1 MQKVRFFIL
10 SMLILAIGLVSLN
23 AQDRAGVDVNNL
35 SDQQIQQ
42 IVSEMNARGLTMEQ
56 ALQMAQLKGA
66 TPMQIDQIKQRIQ
79 KLQNSK
85 INPITGSASHK
96 EQKINNPE
104 ELFSQKADFK
114 ASEVVK
120 RIFGF
125 QLFNAENLSFEPPV
139 NIPTPENYVLGIN
152 DELLISVW
160 GVSQQSYQLQVGSNG
175 AVNIPDIG
183 PVYVSG
189 MEFSKAKELIKK
201 RLSAIYNGMN
211 GESPNTFAEV
221 SISNLRSIRI
231 NVIGEV
237 MVPGTY
243 TLPSTASA
251 FNALFLSGGPN
262 EKGSFRN
269 IEVIRDNKIIKT
281 IDIYD
286 YLINANTQGN
296 IQLREQDILL
306 IPTYQ
311 KRVEVSGE
319 FKRKG
324 IFELTEKDKLSDV
337 IRFAGGFTDLA
348 FKAQLS
354 LTRIT
359 ETQKKVI
366 DISESIYESFV
377 PNNGDSIV
385 ASRIIDRYENRVNI
399 SGAIFHPGYYELTDG
414 LTLSGLIK
422 KAQGVRDDYFSNR
435 GQIIRLQ
442 NNMTTMTLSFNV
454 DEILKGKNDIQ
465 LERED
470 QVVIQDISSMRQNRK
485 VQILGEVQRPGE
497 FDFSENMTL
506 KDLIFQ
512 AGGFKE
518 AASKSFIELARRRN
532 YDEANELSNEIVKLF
547 QFNIDRELNMEDK
560 SDTFHLKPFDYIYV
574 RKAPSYHEQRTV
586 YISGEVRY
594 PGAYSIGSKKERISD
609 LITRAGG
616 LTPNAFTKGARIK
629 RINPLAKSNMVTLRN
644 NSNDSLLT
652 KAEEQIANDQL
663 ELRLE
668 SILKNPGSDYDY
680 FLKEGDVINVPE
692 IMLAI
697 RIAGEVQNPIGMAYQ
712 DGKNLKYYIDRSG
725 GFSDKARK
733 RKTFVIYSD
742 GTTKITH
749 NFIKHMYPEIQPG
762 CQIIVPQKPERQRTD
777 NTGKWLAIAS
787 TITTILVA
795 ITRF

>member
-1 MQKVRFFIL
+1 MFIL
-10 SMLILAIGLVSLN
+10 WIGLVTTN
-23 AQDRAGVDVNNL
+23 AQVRTGVEINNL

-42 IVSEMNARGLTMEQ
+42 IVTEMNARGLNMEQ

-79 KLQNSK
+79 KLLTSK
-85 INPITGSASHK
+85 LNPITGSASQK

-114 ASEVVK
+114 TSEEVK

-125 QLFNAENLSFEPPV
+125 QLFNSENLTFEPSV
-139 NIPTPENYVLGIN
+139 NIPTPTNYVLGIN

-160 GVSQQSYQLQVGSNG
+160 GASQQSYQLQVGSNG
-175 AVNIPDIG
+175 AVTIPDIG

-221 SISNLRSIRI
+221 SMSNLRSIRI

-243 TLPSTASA
+243 ILPSTASA

-269 IEVIRDNKIIKT
+269 IEVIRENKIIKT
-281 IDIYD
+281 IDVYD
-286 YLINANTQGN
+286 YLVNANTQEN
-296 IQLREQDILL
+296 IQLREQDILY
-306 IPTYQ
+306 IPTYR
-311 KRVEVSGE
+311 KRVDVTGE
-319 FKRKG
+319 FKRNG

-348 FKAQLS
+348 FKTQLS

-366 DISESIYESFV
+366 DVSESIYDSFV

-385 ASRIIDRYENRVNI
+385 ASKIIDRYENRVNI
-399 SGAIFHPGYYELTDG
+399 WGAVFHPGFYELTEG

-422 KAQGVRDDYFSNR
+422 KAQGVREDYFSNR

-442 NNMTTMTLSFNV
+442 NDLTTMVLPFNV
-454 DEILKGKNDIQ
+454 DEILSGKNDIK

-470 QVVIQDISSMRQNRK
+470 QVVIQDIFSMRQNRK
-485 VQILGEVQRPGE
+485 VQILGEVQHPGE

-518 AASKSFIELARRRN
+518 AASESFIELARRRN
-532 YDEANELSNEIVKLF
+532 YKEANELSDEIVKLF
-547 QFNIDRELNMEDK
+547 QFNIDRNLNVEDR
-560 SDTFHLKPFDYIYV
+560 SDTFHLEPFDYIYV

-594 PGAYSIGSKKERISD
+594 PGAYSISSKKERISD
-609 LITRAGG
+609 LIRRAGG
-616 LTPNAFTKGARIK
+616 LTPNAFPKGARIK
-629 RINPLAKSNMVTLRN
+629 RNNPMAKSNMAILRN
-644 NSNDSLLT
+644 NLNDSLLT

-680 FLKEGDVINVPE
+680 FLKEGDIINVPE
-692 IMLAI
+692 ITLAI

-712 DGKNLKYYIDRSG
+712 DGKSLKYYIDRSG

-749 NFIKHMYPEIQPG
+749 SFIKNIYPEIQPG
-762 CQIIVPQKPERQRTD
+762 CQIIVPQKPEKQRTD